1 MGKIKKVERFNLP
14 ETNSSSSHSVV
25 INRASIELSSDIDLD
40 EDGDIVL
47 ESGRC
52 FGWEWKAMNSIK
64 DKLLYVCGI
73 YYHSTKWNEK
83 SYAQKIYGCSQKA
96 INAQ

>member
-52 FGWEWKAMNSIK
+52 FG
-64 DKLLYVCGI
+64 
-73 YYHSTKWNEK
+73 
-83 SYAQKIYGCSQKA
+83 
-96 INAQ
+96 